1 IENAGDDGQ
10 GERLLRFSIRDTG
23 IGIAPEKLDT
33 IFQTFTQ
40 ADSSI
45 TRKYGGSGL
54 GLAIARRLVE
64 LMGGTIWAES
74 ALGKGSTFFFT
85 VRLRVPEKVDAMA
98 GQSSGL
104 SGLRVLIVD
113 DNATNRLILTE
124 LLVAA
129 G

>member
-40 ADSSI
+40 ADSSM

-64 LMGGTIWAES
+64 LMDGAIWVES
-74 ALGKGSTFFFT
+74 EVGKGSTFSFT
-85 VRLRVPEKVDAMA
+85 ALLRVPEEADTMDKESYDF
-98 GQSSGL
+98 

-113 DNATNRLILTE
+113 DNAT
-124 LLVAA
+124 
-129 G
+129 